1 MSDGQSSI
9 LSGSGRFR
17 EKRRSS
23 TTASSSGRG
32 ETALEAI
39 KAIVAGGPLPTVLD
53 FLCRAMEEESRDGV
67 IACIHP
73 VDEAATMFR
82 DGAAPSLPRA
92 YSDATNGMCVA
103 SMAGPCCHAVAT
115 QQPVIVRDLAADP
128 KWSAVQDLAAE
139 LGLRA
144 CWSTP
149 IFSAEGKV
157 LGTFAHYYREPRDPS
172 PVDANMAA
180 LLAHTAALAIER
192 SRSEEALRASESRF
206 RELADNIS
214 QFAWT
219 ADHMGSMFWFNK
231 RWYDYTGTTPEEMA
245 GRGWSKVH
253 HPDHV
258 EHVLEGLQHSF
269 ATGRPWEDTF
279 PLRGKDG
286 TYGWFL
292 SRALPIRDEHDNLI
306 RWFGTHT
313 DVTKEMEAERALRDL
328 NETLEHRVQ
337 IETRDRILLWNVSQD
352 LLAVTDV
359 DGTFLSVNSAWGAIL
374 GWTPSDVVSK
384 SWTAFVHPDDI
395 QKTVDEYS
403 WVGAH
408 GPDRHS
414 QARET
419 TRFENRWLHRD
430 GSYRWIS
437 WRVVPQG
444 DRVYATGRDVSG
456 MKDAAQRLRDARRE
470 LALMARRTTV
480 AAMTASI
487 AHEVSQPL
495 AAIAVNGNALLRSL
509 KTSDP
514 DLGDVQLA
522 VEQIVA
528 DSHRA
533 SDILNDIG
541 AMFRKEPQLA
551 VPLQVN
557 DLIRDVL
564 AIAHTDLE
572 THDVVVRQELDDQL
586 PVIAG
591 ERAALQQVL
600 LNLITNAVD
609 AMGSVADRPRLLQ
622 IRSESAAPDEV
633 AIIVEDNGSG
643 IGPRNLKR
651 IFDPFFTTKPQG
663 MGMGLSICRSI
674 VSAHGG
680 RLAAARGEPSGTVFT
695 LHLPVVRTK

>member
-1 MSDGQSSI
+1 M
-9 LSGSGRFR
+9 
-17 EKRRSS
+17 
-23 TTASSSGRG
+23 
-32 ETALEAI
+32 
-39 KAIVAGGPLPTVLD
+39 V
-53 FLCRAMEEESRDGV
+53 
-67 IACIHP
+67 
-73 VDEAATMFR
+73 
-82 DGAAPSLPRA
+82 
-92 YSDATNGMCVA
+92 
-103 SMAGPCCHAVAT
+103 
-115 QQPVIVRDLAADP
+115 
-128 KWSAVQDLAAE
+128 
-139 LGLRA
+139 
-144 CWSTP
+144 
-149 IFSAEGKV
+149 
-157 LGTFAHYYREPRDPS
+157 
-172 PVDANMAA
+172 A
-180 LLAHTAALAIER
+180 LLTHTAALAIER
-192 SRSEEALRASESRF
+192 SRSEAALRTSEARF

-219 ADHMGSMFWFNK
+219 ADHTGSMFWFNK

-258 EHVLEGLQHSF
+258 ERVLEGLQHSF

-292 SRALPIRDEHDNLI
+292 SRALPIRDERDNLI

-337 IETRDRILLWNVSQD
+337 IETRDRILLWNVSHD
-352 LLAVTDV
+352 LMAVTDV
-359 DGTFLSVNSAWGAIL
+359 DGRFLSVNSAWRAIL

-384 SWTAFVHPDDI
+384 SWTAFVHPDDV
-395 QKTVDEYS
+395 QKTVAEYS
-403 WVGAH
+403 WVGGH
-408 GPDRHS
+408 EPDRHS
-414 QARET
+414 QGRAT

-444 DRVYATGRDVSG
+444 DRVYATGRDVTG

-509 KTSDP
+509 KMSDP

-533 SDILNDIG
+533 SDILNNIG
-541 AMFRKEPQLA
+541 AMFRKEPHLA
-551 VPLQVN
+551 VPLHVN
-557 DLIRDVL
+557 ELIRDVL
-564 AIAHTDLE
+564 AIANTDLE

-586 PVIAG
+586 PAIAG

-609 AMGSVADRPRLLQ
+609 AMGSIDDRPRLLQ
-622 IRSESAAPDEV
+622 IRSERAASAEV
-633 AIIVEDNGSG
+633 AIIVADNGSG
-643 IGPRNLKR
+643 IGARNLKR

-674 VSAHGG
+674 VAAHGG
-680 RLAAARGEPSGTVFT
+680 RLAAARGEPFGTVFI